1 MTSITKVVI
10 ITGVLPLLAGCPEG
24 SGNGQPSPP
33 PSPTPSAEARHSAI
47 LEQELR
53 DEREKLGKLTKALAE
68 SQRQKTEREE
78 SRHRWQVASF
88 VLAGGC
94 LLAIFAGAALGTRA
108 RHETRPQ

>member
-1 MTSITKVVI
+1 MTSITKLVI

-24 SGNGQPSPP
+24 SGNGQPAPP
-33 PSPTPSAEARHSAI
+33 PSPTPSAEARRSAI

-53 DEREKLGKLTKALAE
+53 EEREKLGRLTKALAE
-68 SQRQKTEREE
+68 CQWQKSEQEE

-88 VLAGGC
+88 ALGGGC